1 MHSKVKPIICPHSGC
16 TMLTNARNLRSR
28 RSSATLPRS
37 AAASRLRSCQNHPG
51 HGGRASLQSPRPLAP
66 APSPQDK
73 GCGAVQAAQGGSN
86 GAATRGLSNKKRAE
100 VASLDPGGP
109 RTRTRGKDR
118 GQAPF
123 PRGSPA
129 RPTCPPALT
138 RQQSRAGAQ
147 RPDGTRSQSPGPQ
160 RAGRAGCRDGAQA
173 ADRGPHAPHRAQR
186 HVRTGAEGLRA
197 APRAP
202 RPAGAGRDGEGWD
215 WAAPGRSEP
224 ERAGWTGARG
234 RGPGRGGA

>member
-1 MHSKVKPIICPHSGC
+1 MRLLYFYFRTYSDDMHSKVKPIICPHSGC

-109 RTRTRGKDR
+109 RTRTRGLVTLIWTQK
-118 GQAPF
+118 
-123 PRGSPA
+123 S
-129 RPTCPPALT
+129 TNL
-138 RQQSRAGAQ
+138 
-147 RPDGTRSQSPGPQ
+147 
-160 RAGRAGCRDGAQA
+160 
-173 ADRGPHAPHRAQR
+173 
-186 HVRTGAEGLRA
+186 
-197 APRAP
+197 
-202 RPAGAGRDGEGWD
+202 
-215 WAAPGRSEP
+215 
-224 ERAGWTGARG
+224 ERLQNH
-234 RGPGRGGA
+234 